1 MRKGLTVALVAAL
14 AMTVAVA
21 PAADAKGKK
30 KKPFAG
36 NFSGKTLAGT
46 DIKMNVT
53 KNGQVR
59 NIDGTVFVYCMS
71 AQTTQ
76 TRAGVEL
83 FQPPAGP
90 RLGQTLQNTALQPS
104 GVASRD
110 VTKTY
115 TTTVRRAG
123 KNKIAGELRLSFSY
137 FIPDLYGYWKIF
149 LCTGTTEFSA
159 SRN

>member
-1 MRKGLTVALVAAL
+1 MKRTLTTALVAAL
-14 AMTVAVA
+14 ALTVAAA
-21 PAADAKGKK
+21 PAAEAKGKK
-30 KKPFAG
+30 KKAFAG
-36 NFSGKTLAGT
+36 NFAGKTASGT
-46 DIKMNVT
+46 SISMNVT
-53 KNGQVR
+53 KGGQVR
-59 NIDGTVFVYCMS
+59 NVNGTVFVYCMS

-76 TRAGVEL
+76 TKAGVET

-90 RLGQTLQNTALQPS
+90 KLGQTVQNTALQPS

-123 KNKIAGELRLSFSY
+123 KNKVAGELRLSFSY
-137 FIPDLYGYWKIF
+137 FIPDLYGYWKIY

-159 SRN
+159 SRG